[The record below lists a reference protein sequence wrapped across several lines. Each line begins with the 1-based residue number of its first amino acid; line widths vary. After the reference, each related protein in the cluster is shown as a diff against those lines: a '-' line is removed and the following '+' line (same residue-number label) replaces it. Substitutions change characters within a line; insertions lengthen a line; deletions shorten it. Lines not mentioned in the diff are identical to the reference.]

1 MMLRRKKRPK
11 MGLRE
16 SSLVRSPG
24 HLKWVRG
31 HECCI
36 AGKQGAMRAPNFG
49 GTGPHICE
57 GRMEAHH
64 LQSYR
69 AIEGGMGLKV
79 GDDKAV
85 PLCSRA
91 HKLIHD
97 IGQSAFSKRYD
108 LNLEQHAA
116 KLWTA
121 SAHRRKWEARNE

>member
-1 MMLRRKKRPK
+1 MIPKRRKKPL

-16 SSLVRSPG
+16 SSIVRCQS

-31 HECCI
+31 HECCV
-36 AGKQGAMRAPNFG
+36 AGKFGTLRAPAFG
-49 GTGPHICE
+49 GLPAHVCE

-85 PLCSRA
+85 PLCSIA
-91 HKLIHD
+91 HNLIHQ
-97 IGQSAFSKRYD
+97 IGQSAFSKRYN
-108 LNLEQHAA
+108 LNLEHTAA
-116 KLWTA
+116 ELWLR
-121 SAHRRKWEARNE
+121 SPHGQKYRYEHE